1 MVEDLRQEQMP
12 AEATDLLG
20 AIERYLADPEGFSW
34 DGEDQVPTLMP
45 EPAGMDLEDD
55 AVQEAIKASA
65 DQEILDVFL
74 TEAEELVEELD
85 NSISQWRA
93 EPDNADY
100 ADNIKRTLHTLKGGA
115 RLAGLNKLGD
125 VKHELETF
133 LIERTHQAS
142 VPSGEFF
149 DQIQDQS
156 LQIVAMLERTVDAVP
171 SPPVRT
177 QLVKVPEEQIQA
189 ESLHEHTERL
199 ERLQRQQQP
208 QEMVRVASELLESL
222 VNLAGE
228 TSINRGRVEQGI
240 SEFAAYVDE
249 MGNTVDRLYEQLR
262 RVDVETE
269 AQILSNYQD

>member
-1 MVEDLRQEQMP
+1 M
-12 AEATDLLG
+12 
-20 AIERYLADPEGFSW
+20 
-34 DGEDQVPTLMP
+34 
-45 EPAGMDLEDD
+45 
-55 AVQEAIKASA
+55 
-65 DQEILDVFL
+65 
-74 TEAEELVEELD
+74 
-85 NSISQWRA
+85 
-93 EPDNADY
+93 
-100 ADNIKRTLHTLKGGA
+100 RTLINFKGGA
-115 RLAGLNKLGD
+115 RLAGLNKLGAVTD
-125 VKHELETF
+125 VLESF

-262 RVDVETE
+262 RLDVETE
-269 AQILSNYQD
+269 AQILSNYQQGVEQGKYAEDDFDPLEMDQYSELNQITRQLSESAADLLDLKSTLMEKVRDTETLLLQQSRINTELQEKLMQTRMVPFTRLVPRLRRIEIGRAHV